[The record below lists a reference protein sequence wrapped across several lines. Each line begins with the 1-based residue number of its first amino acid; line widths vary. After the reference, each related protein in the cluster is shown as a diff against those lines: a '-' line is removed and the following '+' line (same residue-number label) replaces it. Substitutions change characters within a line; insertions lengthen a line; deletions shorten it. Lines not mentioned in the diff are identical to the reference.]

1 VDGIQPDLLVDAA
14 GENYYKASKTKTTF
28 DDLFDYTGA
37 SLKTMVDSDGV
48 LKWAPHNLLRYSG
61 DITVTL
67 GSASAWQYINTTAT
81 GDALEETSATGEHGI
96 KGASFPIILP
106 SGSICTATFKAKARE
121 RFKVGVTYPTTGEG
135 AVAFDLST
143 GELLG
148 PLVGSAISAS
158 ITPDEDGWYI
168 CSMTYSR
175 PGANVVSNNF
185 HILNDDATSI
195 NSRSYAGTEGSGLL
209 IKDVHVYRSDL
220 GGMVNNPDTGSSYV
234 PTTGSAVYLPR
245 RGHHIWDGSAWVN
258 EGLLIESEARTNRLL
273 NSGTLATQDVTVTTV
288 THTLNFTG
296 TGTVTL
302 SGASTA
308 GPLVGTGTGEDN
320 RASLTFTPTAG
331 TLTLTVSGT
340 VTNAQLEVGATPSSY
355 IPTAG
360 ASATRAAETIPI
372 PSANL
377 PYNAT
382 AMWVTLTGLETYAD
396 EDVASQVMLMDW
408 RSDVNNRITLTLD
421 TDGAKTGA
429 VKLTVVSGGTS
440 WSVSRAGLSPGVNEP
455 FNVAFR
461 VTDSDINIAVNG
473 TAATAVAI
481 TSIPNLSAASIDTAG
496 MGTRSLLRV
505 GNGVLTDP
513 ELVGAT
519 S

>member
-1 VDGIQPDLLVDAA
+1 MIRVFAIAMLL
-14 GENYYKASKTKTTF
+14 
-28 DDLFDYTGA
+28 
-37 SLKTMVDSDGV
+37 
-48 LKWAPHNLLRYSG
+48 
-61 DITVTL
+61 
-67 GSASAWQYINTTAT
+67 
-81 GDALEETSATGEHGI
+81 
-96 KGASFPIILP
+96 
-106 SGSICTATFKAKARE
+106 
-121 RFKVGVTYPTTGEG
+121 
-135 AVAFDLST
+135 
-143 GELLG
+143 
-148 PLVGSAISAS
+148 
-158 ITPDEDGWYI
+158 
-168 CSMTYSR
+168 
-175 PGANVVSNNF
+175 
-185 HILNDDATSI
+185 
-195 NSRSYAGTEGSGLL
+195 
-209 IKDVHVYRSDL
+209 
-220 GGMVNNPDTGSSYV
+220 
-234 PTTGSAVYLPR
+234 TGSAVYLPR

-258 EGLLIESEARTNRLL
+258 EGLLIESEARTNLVL

-429 VKLTVVSGGTS
+429 VKLTVVSGGTL